1 MAMDYISGGELWSI
15 LAKTGGRLPEGFAR
29 FIVGSVTLMF
39 EHVHARG
46 YIYRDLK
53 PENLMI
59 GADGFLQLV
68 DFGFA
73 KKLPESERTY
83 TACGT
88 VEYMA
93 PEIVLMKGHGREVD
107 WWTSTACSNRGSGDP
122 SPPLLTT
129 SRPSPLY
136 RWTLGVLLYDI
147 SHGYTPFT
155 AKGEADSDMDIIRAI
170 KRHGADADAPPLEI
184 AKSALLGADGRKV
197 LLGLLR
203 PNVGRRYGAAQLK
216 GHNFFRKASPAFDWH
231 GLLHKKVAAPWVPK
245 VDDLFDVSN
254 FEPDIDDGMD
264 GATLLGME
272 AAEYDALPPKERWD
286 EAF

>member
-107 WWTSTACSNRGSGDP
+107 W
-122 SPPLLTT
+122 
-129 SRPSPLY
+129 
-136 RWTLGVLLYDI
+136 WTLGVLLYDI